1 MNTYALNFL
10 NTTATIEEIED
21 FFKAIQYQFENLTC
35 KVLDTDIAR
44 LKKQLENL
52 EKSDKEEDKKR
63 LEGDSIRAKIAEKEE
78 EREKSAN
85 NKADLATSYDLVVA
99 EMTAKDKNGFG
110 NKKEV
115 VESIFSVIAASGDSR
130 LMKCAISS
138 TFTTPK
144 LAECLQT
151 IHVDC
156 KAGED
161 GNLVMSKA
169 VKEAYKE
176 ATKELDSIIKNA
188 FSLPFVTKY
197 TDKTRVKMNSEDRK
211 LLHDC
216 SIKGFSNKFTTDEK
230 SGKVSFKAREINT
243 LVRITKNRK
252 GETKVNYDG
261 LAVCIANIVLKHYF
275 A

>member
-1 MNTYALNFL
+1 
-10 NTTATIEEIED
+10 
-21 FFKAIQYQFENLTC
+21 
-35 KVLDTDIAR
+35 
-44 LKKQLENL
+44 
-52 EKSDKEEDKKR
+52 
-63 LEGDSIRAKIAEKEE
+63 
-78 EREKSAN
+78 
-85 NKADLATSYDLVVA
+85 
-99 EMTAKDKNGFG
+99 
-110 NKKEV
+110 
-115 VESIFSVIAASGDSR
+115 
-130 LMKCAISS
+130 MKCAISN

-156 KAGED
+156 EAGEN

-176 ATKELDSIIKNA
+176 AVKELDSIIKNA

-197 TDKTRVKMNSEDRK
+197 TDKTRVKMNAEDRK

-216 SIKGFSNKFTTDEK
+216 YIKGFSNKFTKDEK
-230 SGKVSFKAREINT
+230 SGKVSFKTRKINT

-261 LAVCIANIVLKHYF
+261 LAVCLASIVLKHYF